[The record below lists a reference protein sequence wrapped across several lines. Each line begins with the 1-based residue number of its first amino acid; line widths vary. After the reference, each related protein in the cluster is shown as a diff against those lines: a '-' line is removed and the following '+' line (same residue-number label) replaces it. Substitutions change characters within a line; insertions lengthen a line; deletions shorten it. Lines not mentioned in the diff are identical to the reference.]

1 MIKEKIITAY
11 ENLAD
16 EYNAKID
23 FKPHNAFYDRPNM
36 LKLIGEVKNK
46 SILDAACGP
55 GKYAE
60 IFISKGASVT
70 GFDISPRMIELAKER
85 NNDTENFYVHDLATP
100 FEKLNDNSYDII
112 VCALAMHYIEDWNFT
127 IQEFYRVLKD
137 DGQLII
143 SIEHPFFEYNYF
155 NSTQYFNTEAVKCIW
170 KNFGKPI
177 EINSYRRSLESCII
191 PLTNNGFYI
200 DKLIEPKPTKEFEKY
215 DPKHYKELNEFPAFM
230 CISAIRKPSKTK

>member
-1 MIKEKIITAY
+1 MIKKKILKAY

-23 FKPHNAFYDRPNM
+23 FKPHNAFYDRPNT
-36 LKLIGEVKNK
+36 LKLIGEVKGK

-60 IFISKGASVT
+60 ILTSKGATVT

-85 NNDTENFYVHDLATP
+85 NKNTGFFFVQDLASP
-100 FEKLNDNSYDII
+100 FETLNDNSYDII
-112 VCALAMHYIEDWNFT
+112 VCALAMHYIEDWNST

-137 DGQLII
+137 GGQLII
-143 SIEHPFFEYNYF
+143 SIEHPFFEFNYF
-155 NSTQYFNTEAVKCIW
+155 NSKKYFNTEAVKCIW
-170 KNFGKPI
+170 KNFGNPI
-177 EINSYRRSLESCII
+177 EVNSYRRPLESCLI

-200 DKLIEPKPTKEFEKY
+200 DKLIEPKPTKEFEKF

-230 CISAIRKPSKTK
+230 CMRAIRKPSKTE